1 MKRRIEGK
9 AIFLFLALYFIGNL
23 LFLGQFPF
31 MHSDESWLS
40 GLSQA
45 MLQEGLNTAEPF
57 FDLKPSY
64 PNAISIL
71 FHILQMPFLLIFGHS
86 LFAVRLVS
94 LLFGTAL
101 LFIFYRFALHLSGSA
116 TKSLVV
122 TAILSVDIQFVYAAH
137 FARQDIVIAFGLVA
151 TLYYIHRHAD
161 EWSFQRS
168 LRTGL
173 LIGIFAGVHP
183 NALMIATSAGALFL
197 YHIFCKRFKLT
208 DLLTLIVTAAC
219 FAGLYIAVSLLFDKD
234 FFTHYFNYGATL
246 GVDQSFMDKL
256 RNLPNY
262 FLKLFCGV
270 SGTYYTP
277 PIQLQMIVFALG
289 FIAACAYS
297 FRRRETLNLLL
308 PLLGTAAAIVLI
320 GRYSQPA
327 IVILFPQFYLLVF
340 TLFTRAGKK
349 AERTG
354 ALLLGGAVLVLS
366 VFAVVPHFK
375 TDYPAYLKGIEAVV
389 PKESK
394 VLANLNSAYAFDCGD
409 LLDYRNLEYLQGM
422 PFEEYIRS
430 RGISYI
436 IYPEEMDFIYESRP
450 VWNILYGNL
459 YPYYADLTRFLENS
473 CTQVGA
479 FTSPYAMRIAEYM
492 DAQEWTVKIYRVK
505 GED

>member
-101 LFIFYRFALHLSGSA
+101 LFIFY
-116 TKSLVV
+116 SLRCTYPICDEIPCCHRNPLCRYPV
-122 TAILSVDIQFVYAAH
+122 VYAAH

-219 FAGLYIAVSLLFDKD
+219 FAACTSRSACCLTKT

-289 FIAACAYS
+289 FIAACAIS